1 MTHDMLMKVAIVG
14 MITCIWLLYLI
25 NGGAV

>member
-1 MTHDMLMKVAIVG
+1 MRHDIMMKVAIIG
-14 MITCIWLLYLI
+14 MLTCAWLLYLI

>member
-1 MTHDMLMKVAIVG
+1 MRHDIMMKVAIVG
-14 MITCIWLLYLI
+14 MIICIWILYLI

>member
-14 MITCIWLLYLI
+14 MITCIWILYLI

>member
-1 MTHDMLMKVAIVG
+1 MTHNIMMKVAILG
-14 MITCIWLLYLI
+14 MITCIWILYLI

>member
-1 MTHDMLMKVAIVG
+1 MRHEIMMKVAIIG
-14 MITCIWLLYLI
+14 MLTCAWLLYLI

>member
-1 MTHDMLMKVAIVG
+1 MRHDIMMKVAILG
-14 MITCIWLLYLI
+14 MITCIWILYLI

>member
-1 MTHDMLMKVAIVG
+1 MTHDIMMKVAILG
-14 MITCIWLLYLI
+14 MITCIWILYLI

>member
-1 MTHDMLMKVAIVG
+1 MTHDIMMKVAVVG
-14 MITCIWLLYLI
+14 MITCIWILYLI

>member
-1 MTHDMLMKVAIVG
+1 MTHDILMKVAIVG
-14 MITCIWLLYLI
+14 MITCIWILYLI